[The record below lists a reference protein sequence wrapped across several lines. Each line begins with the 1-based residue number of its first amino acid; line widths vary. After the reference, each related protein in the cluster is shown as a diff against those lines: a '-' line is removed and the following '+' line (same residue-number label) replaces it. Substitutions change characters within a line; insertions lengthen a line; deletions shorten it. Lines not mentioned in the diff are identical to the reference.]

1 MAAPSMNELIHQPTR
16 LKIMATLNAL
26 RGVTKME
33 FTDLRELL
41 GLTDGNLGTHLT
53 ALEKAGY
60 VLIEKLFVGKKPR
73 TRLALSREGR
83 RAFDSH
89 VQYLR
94 DIIDASG

>member
-1 MAAPSMNELIHQPTR
+1 MNELIHQPTR

>member
-1 MAAPSMNELIHQPTR
+1 
-16 LKIMATLNAL
+16 
-26 RGVTKME
+26 
-33 FTDLRELL
+33 LRELL